1 MTWFD
6 QTKNSTG
13 KLTTR
18 LSHDAA
24 QVQGVSQAIGMRLG
38 LLIDIVATT
47 MASLILAL
55 ILSWPMTFL
64 ILSFLPVVAITQAF
78 HGRVLT
84 GVAAST
90 KKGYEESSNVVIA

>member
-24 QVQGVSQAIGMRLG
+24 QVQGVSHFTNVYSHDLFCYCCTGCWY
-38 LLIDIVATT
+38 T
-47 MASLILAL
+47 S
-55 ILSWPMTFL
+55 
-64 ILSFLPVVAITQAF
+64 
-78 HGRVLT
+78 
-84 GVAAST
+84 GVADRHCCDYGSIFDTGTDFVMADDVSH
-90 KKGYEESSNVVIA
+90 S